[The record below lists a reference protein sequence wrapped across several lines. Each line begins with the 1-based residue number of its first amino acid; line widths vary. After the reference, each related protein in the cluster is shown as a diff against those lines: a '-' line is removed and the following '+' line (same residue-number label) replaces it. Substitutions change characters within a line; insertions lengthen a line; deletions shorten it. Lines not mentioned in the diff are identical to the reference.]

1 VPRFTDA
8 AKATGH
14 EDLRVCDIIE
24 LIDEAMREPTAGG

>member
-14 EDLRVCDIIE
+14 DDLRVCDIIE
-24 LIDEAMREPTAGG
+24 LVDEAMRGGLTSG